1 MNLPNKIKSIEPNY
15 HRDDAIRYLERWFDE
30 WSNDGDW
37 WGGTNR
43 WDINVFSYDEDRP
56 SDYTINVYG
65 LVKYDD
71 DSVEIDTSND
81 IDYFELKL

>member
-43 WDINVFSYDEDRP
+43 WDINVFSYDEVRP
-56 SDYTINVYG
+56 
-65 LVKYDD
+65 
-71 DSVEIDTSND
+71 
-81 IDYFELKL
+81 